1 MPTISLAVIRGFVTD
16 VVQNCSS
23 EQCIKR
29 VPHGSL
35 HTLPHSLRNPL
46 IAHGRNGPSHTD
58 HHEKHLSNVKTTS
71 INPSAHSHGQL
82 PFPTRYLKVPSLSN
96 LISHFPAALAPSPL
110 PSPLLSSSPLPRVP
124 PSLAGR
130 VSSGSVP
137 PFPLGSP
144 RPAVPPVPLFPAPF
158 PLRSLFRVLAS
169 TVLCLSLLPSTGPFL
184 FPSNSLLILPS
195 YISSS

>member
-1 MPTISLAVIRGFVTD
+1 MH
-16 VVQNCSS
+16 
-23 EQCIKR
+23 KR

-137 PFPLGSP
+137 PFPSVPLAPLSLPSLYSPLPSPYAVCSEFLVSYPPFSASPCFPLQAPSSSP
-144 RPAVPPVPLFPAPF
+144 RIP
-158 PLRSLFRVLAS
+158 
-169 TVLCLSLLPSTGPFL
+169 
-184 FPSNSLLILPS
+184 
-195 YISSS
+195 Y